1 MIHSNASLSVIFVC
15 FVLINKGEQR
25 ISLSTVVSPPLWKS
39 WESGDLYLCLFCFLS
54 ISHTE
59 TKKVHRISL
68 KRTTL
73 NHFNN
78 KDSSESLQSRA
89 DAIWGY
95 CYFPSKVEINKSAT
109 LPFRQ
114 GVSKALWPCKGKW
127 GHLFTLS
134 KKKPHTKDL
143 YLAPFECHLLVL
155 SI

>member
-78 KDSSESLQSRA
+78 KDSSVFATCA